1 MIEPRAG
8 PLIPSTGHCH
18 KERKRAPVEH
28 LAYPDGTEKWICL
41 DCGSCKVSKI
51 VEGTE
56 FPVLVR
62 RGCCHYCGQQLDPK
76 DKHLRPTR
84 DHIIPRAKGG
94 PDSHWNACLACAR
107 CNTKKKDDWP
117 TCPCVKCTTAI
128 LIFRRQLAA

>member
-1 MIEPRAG
+1 MQPARAG
-8 PLIPSTGHCH
+8 PLIQSTGHCLR
-18 KERKRAPVEH
+18 ERKRAPVEH
-28 LAYPDGTEKWICL
+28 LAYPNGTEKWICL

-56 FPVLVR
+56 FPVLMR
-62 RGCCHYCGQQLDPK
+62 SDNCHYCGGLIDPT

-94 PDSHWNACLACAR
+94 PDAAWNIIRDVHAR

-117 TCPCVKCTTAI
+117 TCPCLKCTTAI
-128 LIFRRQLAA
+128 EIFRRNL